1 VPLHLRNAPT
11 RLMKD
16 LGYGE
21 GYKYAHDEA
30 EGVSEMSC
38 LPERL
43 QGRRYYEPTDRG
55 IEARIREALER
66 ARRLR
71 QGQSDE

>member
-1 VPLHLRNAPT
+1 
-11 RLMKD
+11 
-16 LGYGE
+16 
-21 GYKYAHDEA
+21 
-30 EGVSEMSC
+30 MSC